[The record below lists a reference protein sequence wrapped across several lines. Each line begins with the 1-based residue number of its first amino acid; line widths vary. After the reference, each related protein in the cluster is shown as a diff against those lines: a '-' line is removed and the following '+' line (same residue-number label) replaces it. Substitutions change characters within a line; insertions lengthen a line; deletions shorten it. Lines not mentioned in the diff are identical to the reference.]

1 MAVDVP
7 ARERLIFA
15 LDVSSAA
22 EAQAWI
28 ERLGDAV
35 SFYKIGMELLSSGDY
50 FRVLEQLAQAGKR
63 IFVDLKFHDVPATVG
78 HAVRGLSRWPVDFCT
93 IHGQQPAMMRA
104 AAEAAGDMR
113 ILAVTVLTSM
123 DAADL
128 EADGISRS
136 PEQQV
141 LARSAQAQAAGCHG
155 VIASGHEAAAL
166 RAERGGE
173 FLIVC
178 PGIRPGGPAGDDQKR
193 TLGVTEAFAAGADYV
208 VVGRPIRQAADP
220 RAAAQAMV
228 AEIETAL
235 AVRA

>member
-1 MAVDVP
+1 MAIDVP

-22 EAQAWI
+22 DAQAWI

-35 SFYKIGMELLSSGDY
+35 SFYKIGMELLASGDY

-104 AAEAAGDMR
+104 AAEAAGAMK

-128 EADGISRS
+128 EADGIARS

-141 LARSAQAQAAGCHG
+141 LARAKQAQAAGCHG
-155 VIASGHEAAAL
+155 VIASGHEAASL
-166 RAERGGE
+166 RAARGGE

-193 TLGVTEAFAAGADYV
+193 TLGVAEAFRAGADYI

-228 AEIETAL
+228 DEIEPAL
-235 AVRA
+235 ASRA